1 MIKKTSNSKYDYSKG
16 EKEINRAFKMQEIE
30 LSDLEDKTTNLSQS
44 VNELQ
49 SDISKTE
56 EDLIDLNLKIQ
67 RLKESALAIAKTR
80 KIVVPEH
87 LKKDTNT
94 SSLNFFTNINSLSS
108 DEKISKSDI
117 PSWKE
122 IMAKTNK
129 MVPDEIILEELL
141 SAEEFQYCIE
151 DVQRI
156 NDEFA
161 RKTKLNKVDII
172 FLMTATALQTAR
184 WIIIQ
189 QLMGDLGKT
198 IDGNTRLNHND
209 KSIKN
214 EVNEANKSFQDKFA
228 KHGHKESG
236 KGYKS
241 WEQIIFS
248 SAPYDTTVGSP
259 LFNENLEGKY
269 HRYKTLGHDPI
280 LGWIFGTA
288 NFITDTCTLSNFNSY
303 RISRIGTPHFS
314 EQTNLGTIFYEVFDS
329 IKEDWMR
336 LPAGVFAEFVH
347 LESDVFT
354 KLGLP
359 IPLLSTFSESLAG
372 KLYKSQY
379 DSLCLLQDIAI
390 VGNQAAWSIFINML
404 ISLIHGLFYNE
415 EKDGKREHYEVRTR
429 KILLYSNAISTS
441 LNLAYIGAN
450 AYFGNGNEA
459 WKKLDIGGLL
469 VTLHRLF
476 SDVRFITKI
485 KEQFIQ
491 EEMDKV
497 TKDALAELDSM
508 FK

>member
-67 RLKESALAIAKTR
+67 RLKESALAIAKAR

-214 EVNEANKSFQDKFA
+214 
-228 KHGHKESG
+228 
-236 KGYKS
+236 
-241 WEQIIFS
+241 
-248 SAPYDTTVGSP
+248 
-259 LFNENLEGKY
+259 
-269 HRYKTLGHDPI
+269 
-280 LGWIFGTA
+280 
-288 NFITDTCTLSNFNSY
+288 
-303 RISRIGTPHFS
+303 
-314 EQTNLGTIFYEVFDS
+314 
-329 IKEDWMR
+329 
-336 LPAGVFAEFVH
+336 
-347 LESDVFT
+347 
-354 KLGLP
+354 
-359 IPLLSTFSESLAG
+359 
-372 KLYKSQY
+372 
-379 DSLCLLQDIAI
+379 
-390 VGNQAAWSIFINML
+390 
-404 ISLIHGLFYNE
+404 
-415 EKDGKREHYEVRTR
+415 
-429 KILLYSNAISTS
+429 
-441 LNLAYIGAN
+441 
-450 AYFGNGNEA
+450 
-459 WKKLDIGGLL
+459 
-469 VTLHRLF
+469 
-476 SDVRFITKI
+476 
-485 KEQFIQ
+485 
-491 EEMDKV
+491 
-497 TKDALAELDSM
+497 
-508 FK
+508 